1 MEYFLQLLITGIMVG
16 GVYSLAATGFVIV
29 YRTSKVINFAY
40 GEFVMLGAFVTYLG
54 LQQMGIP
61 IWLTLPMV
69 IISMVILS
77 AIIERVV
84 LRPLVGRSTTI
95 NTIMVTIGLAM
106 LLTGI
111 TRIIWGSQ
119 QFVLP
124 SIVPLAPIKV
134 GIVSIPPVYILS
146 MCILL
151 VVLAGL
157 AVFFTKSVTGI
168 AMRAV
173 SNDEMGAYSIGIN
186 IPKMLIL
193 AWSMAGVIAGFAGI
207 IQANL
212 SVLSIELR
220 GILILLF
227 PVVVLGGLESIKG
240 AVIAGFIIGV
250 IEALSAGYIDP
261 LFTSLPL
268 SQIIPIMVLLI
279 LILIY
284 PYGFYGVKEIERL

>member
-69 IISMVILS
+69 IIAMVILS
-77 AIIERVV
+77 AVIERVV

-134 GIVSIPPVYILS
+134 GLISIPPVYILS

-193 AWSMAGVIAGFAGI
+193 AWSIAGVIAGFAGI

-284 PYGFYGVKEIERL
+284 PYGFYGIKEIERL

>member
-1 MEYFLQLLITGIMVG
+1 MVG

-69 IISMVILS
+69 IISMVIIS

-124 SIVPLAPIKV
+124 SIVPLAPLKI
-134 GIVSIPPVYILS
+134 GIISIPPVYILS

-157 AVFFTKSVTGI
+157 AMFFTKSVTGI

-193 AWSMAGVIAGFAGI
+193 AWSIAGVIAGFAGI

-212 SVLSIELR
+212 SVLNIELK

-250 IEALSAGYIDP
+250 IESLSAGYIDP

-268 SQIIPIMVLLI
+268 SQITPIVVLLI

>member
-1 MEYFLQLLITGIMVG
+1 MGYFLQLLIIGIMVG

-69 IISMVILS
+69 IISMVIIS

-124 SIVPLAPIKV
+124 SIVPLAPLKI
-134 GIVSIPPVYILS
+134 GIISIPPVYILS

-157 AVFFTKSVTGI
+157 AMFFTKSVTGI

-193 AWSMAGVIAGFAGI
+193 AWSIAGVIAGFAGI

-212 SVLSIELR
+212 SVLNIELK

-250 IEALSAGYIDP
+250 IESLSAGYIDP

-268 SQIIPIMVLLI
+268 SQITPIVVLLI